1 MAARATR
8 LDYTQLTARERRRL
22 AGTMLLRAAVVST
35 VAVVGYFWLPMQ
47 DWTDLALGAQLLFG
61 CALIIGLIAWQIREI
76 ARSPYPQVRAVGG
89 VTTSI
94 TIFLLVFATTYYL
107 LGQAEPDSWTEP
119 LSRLDAVYLAM
130 TIFASVGFG
139 DVTAVDPTARA
150 IVTGQMLADLV
161 IVGLV
166 VRMVTRAVE
175 RGLQRQRPTSTSDA
189 TAAADEDHPERAP

>member
-1 MAARATR
+1 
-8 LDYTQLTARERRRL
+8 
-22 AGTMLLRAAVVST
+22 MLLRAAVVST
-35 VAVVGYFWLPMQ
+35 VAVVGYFWLPMS

-61 CALIIGLIAWQIREI
+61 CLLIIGLIAWQIREI

-139 DVTAVDPTARA
+139 DVTAVDQTARA

-161 IVGLV
+161 VVGLV

-175 RGLQRQRPTSTSDA
+175 RGLQRQRPQSTSEGTA